1 MENEERPDPNV
12 PQDRAAGDSEQRTDL
27 IWLHEIRG
35 WLVSWL
41 CNARRP
47 PEHRE
52 EVLQLVSIN
61 ATILAI
67 FIGALSAYGV
77 YLRQELERR
86 EDDIIELARSI
97 EDRRP
102 PFGFSGWL
110 PFLDT
115 NATLQTCPQ
124 QGRPCCVHAEEACV
138 VQVLDHRE
146 RFRLLRSLVWH
157 PDDPPMWSPWDGKDR
172 IMLPDGAERV
182 GAVLS
187 TMSSMMQGYPF
198 GHLREDAA
206 PPSMAELN
214 TWTIDAAAD
223 RNKVEWLFSVISTD
237 DMESLSRDFVPFSS
251 TFLRSIAEAEETVR
265 KLSPL
270 RPWRGREL
278 PSRVPTFEDYV
289 RSFERHLADASEVAA
304 RVRYSLDHLQRF
316 RARRAEPSG
325 FGLWAPCAAGVVFV
339 VSILIPLLLPGT
351 PRLIAVLPPIAFYLA
366 LLCFART
373 WLFGVTG
380 S

>member
-1 MENEERPDPNV
+1 
-12 PQDRAAGDSEQRTDL
+12 
-27 IWLHEIRG
+27 
-35 WLVSWL
+35 
-41 CNARRP
+41 
-47 PEHRE
+47 
-52 EVLQLVSIN
+52 
-61 ATILAI
+61 
-67 FIGALSAYGV
+67 
-77 YLRQELERR
+77 
-86 EDDIIELARSI
+86 
-97 EDRRP
+97 
-102 PFGFSGWL
+102 
-110 PFLDT
+110 
-115 NATLQTCPQ
+115 
-124 QGRPCCVHAEEACV
+124 
-138 VQVLDHRE
+138 
-146 RFRLLRSLVWH
+146 
-157 PDDPPMWSPWDGKDR
+157 MWSPWDGKDR